1 MGATALERCVGDV
14 DGFLTRYWGRAPLY
28 RAGSGTDA
36 FADVL
41 TLDDI
46 DRLLAESGLR
56 FPALRVVKDGETIAP
71 STYTKR
77 VRLQARDLDDVVDPG
92 RVYEHFCQGA
102 TIVLQALHRYW
113 APLSHFCRELEVAL
127 THPVQV
133 NVYLTP
139 PSSRGLDVHYD
150 THDVFVLQI
159 SGIKHWAVY
168 GEALPNPLAHQKRTG
183 KVTDPGDSQIDV
195 ELKPGDSLYIP
206 RGFLHGAETLERES
220 AHLTIGILSYTWL
233 DVIKEL
239 MGAADQQES
248 LRESLPPGFAHS
260 PERLAQ
266 QLPAKLGELTR
277 WLQASDPRQLAD
289 HITTKFWSKRPPVLS
304 GQLQQSLSL
313 DALRDSSPVRRRRG
327 ATCLV
332 RSTADE
338 LTLVLGD
345 RDLNMPISLE
355 RPVRYVLDRE
365 EFTVQE
371 LGEYLDEASRLVL
384 VRRLIK
390 EGLLEQVLGG

>member
-14 DGFLTRYWGRAPLY
+14 DGFFARYWARAPLY
-28 RAGSGTDA
+28 RPGAGTDA

-41 TLDDI
+41 TLEDI
-46 DRLLAESGLR
+46 DTLLAERGLR
-56 FPALRVVKDGETIAP
+56 LPALRLVKDGETLAP

-77 VRLQARDLDDVVDPG
+77 ARLQSRNLDDVVDPG
-92 RVYEHFCQGA
+92 RVYEHFSQGA

-113 APLSHFCRELEVAL
+113 SPLSHFCRELEMAL

-150 THDVFVLQI
+150 THDVFVLQV
-159 SGIKHWAVY
+159 SGVKHWEVY
-168 GEALPNPLAHQKRTG
+168 GEAFRYPLAHQKRTG
-183 KVTDPGDSQIDV
+183 EITDPGDPHIDI

-206 RGFLHGAETLERES
+206 RGHLHGAETVQRES
-220 AHLTIGILSYTWL
+220 AHLTIGVLSYTWR
-233 DVIKEL
+233 DVINEL
-239 MGAADQQES
+239 MGAADQQEP
-248 LRESLPPGFAHS
+248 LRESLRPGFAHS
-260 PERLAQ
+260 PERLAREI
-266 QLPAKLGELTR
+266 PARLGELTR
-277 WLQASDPRQLAD
+277 WLQASDPQQLAD
-289 HITTKFWSKRPPVLS
+289 HITNKFWSKRPPVLS
-304 GQLQQSLSL
+304 GQLQQVLSL
-313 DALRDSSPVRRRRG
+313 DTLQDSSLVRRRRG

-332 RSTADE
+332 QTSADE

-345 RDLNMPISLE
+345 RSLHMPISLE
-355 RPVRYVLDRE
+355 RPVRHLLDRDQLI
-365 EFTVQE
+365 VQE
-371 LGEYLDEASRLVL
+371 LGEYLDEAGRLVL